1 MTPYLKILKNFSKPH
16 WFEIIHLIKCSQGM
30 SVGELSEAM
39 SMSYMGVKKHCISM
53 QKLGYLDTW
62 RRPKDVGRPE
72 KLYRITSK
80 LDPLFP
86 GIEDGV
92 TLSLLDAAA
101 QLDPNAAEKLLFAFF
116 RDQTEKF
123 AKVVTGDSVQER
135 AERLAD
141 ARLKMGYFSRC
152 NYSEEEGL
160 RIEEFHNPLRSLF
173 AKYPTMER
181 IEVQMFERLLGARVA
196 RSEDSSSG
204 LNRYRF
210 DLSPR

>member
-1 MTPYLKILKNFSKPH
+1 M
-16 WFEIIHLIKCSQGM
+16 
-30 SVGELSEAM
+30 
-39 SMSYMGVKKHCISM
+39 
-53 QKLGYLDTW
+53 
-62 RRPKDVGRPE
+62 
-72 KLYRITSK
+72 
-80 LDPLFP
+80 DPLFP
-86 GIEDGV
+86 DIEDGV

-152 NYSEEEGL
+152 TYSEEEGL

-173 AKYPTMER
+173 AKYPTLER
-181 IEVQMFERLLGARVA
+181 ISGQRCERLLGASVA